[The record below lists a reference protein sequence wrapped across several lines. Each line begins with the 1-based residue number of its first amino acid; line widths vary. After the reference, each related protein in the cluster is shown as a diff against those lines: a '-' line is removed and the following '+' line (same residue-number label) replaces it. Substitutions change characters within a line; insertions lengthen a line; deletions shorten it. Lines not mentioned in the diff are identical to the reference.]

1 MEDLNNHQMVLLCV
15 LVSFVTAIATGIITV
30 ALLQESPQTVTQT
43 VNRVVERT
51 IERVVPEEIKPE
63 KPAVTTVTK
72 EVTVYA
78 KEDDLIIGAV
88 EKNQP
93 RIARIFAGASTSSD
107 PIGIG
112 FVVAQDGTIVTSAS
126 VTSGHTAFSVMIG
139 SKTYAA
145 KQMSTKDV
153 SAPASLLRVVD
164 LAKGEKIDAVAI
176 PTKLEL
182 KLAQS
187 AIVLGGEDGSS
198 VFKTTLAKFAYAK
211 TESTTTPPLLIAVET
226 NPRIP
231 ERNSG
236 ALVSNLDGQAI
247 GVSVWDESLSRYVIY
262 PMARI
267 LDLLSAA
274 AEADAAAKPQGQ
286 GGESPSE
293 KPAGTS

>member
-1 MEDLNNHQMVLLCV
+1 MEDLNNHQMVLICV
-15 LVSFVTAIATGIITV
+15 LVSFVTSIATGIITV

-51 IERVVPEEIKPE
+51 IERVVPDEIKPE

-72 EVTVYA
+72 EVTIYA
-78 KEDDLIIGAV
+78 KEDDLIVGAV

-93 RIARIFAGASTSSD
+93 RIARIFAGASTSTD

-126 VTSGHTAFSVMIG
+126 VVSGHTTFTVQIG
-139 SKTYAA
+139 SRTYAA
-145 KQMSTKDV
+145 KQMKTNEKT
-153 SAPASLLRVVD
+153 APAALLKIAD
-164 LAKGEKIDAVAI
+164 PASGEKFDAVTI

-187 AIVLGGEDGSS
+187 AIVLGGEDGAS
-198 VFKTTLAKFAYAK
+198 VFKTTIARFGYAK
-211 TESTTTPPLLIAVET
+211 SESTTTPPLLISVET

-236 ALVSNLDGQAI
+236 ALVANLDGQAI
-247 GVSVWDESLSRYVIY
+247 GVSVWDETLSRYVIY

-274 AEADAAAKPQGQ
+274 AQADAVKQGDSTTAGKPEEGA
-286 GGESPSE
+286 S
-293 KPAGTS
+293 